1 MDSAPRA
8 SAQESARS
16 TSSNGN
22 GRRGVIDLAR
32 VAVDDVIRLVQ
43 QEIQLAKVEVKELIS
58 TNVKAAIMLSIAAVC
73 ALFFFIMLLVTIALI
88 IPAHALVAGI
98 EAIIFL
104 ILLLVFGLMGK
115 SMLKIGPPQKTME
128 SLKED
133 AEWAR
138 HRLTRNGK

>member
-8 SAQESARS
+8 SAPESTRS
-16 TSSNGN
+16 TNSN

-32 VAVDDVIRLVQ
+32 LAVDDVIRLVQ
-43 QEIQLAKVEVKELIS
+43 QEIQLAKIEVKEMLSSNIR
-58 TNVKAAIMLSIAAVC
+58 AAIFLAIAAVC
-73 ALFFFIMLLVTIALI
+73 GRYFFVMLLVTIALF

-98 EAIIFL
+98 ETVIFL
-104 ILLLVFGLMGK
+104 ILLVIFGLMGK
-115 SMLKIGPPQKTME
+115 SRLQIGPPKKTMD

>member
-8 SAQESARS
+8 SAQESARATTNS
-16 TSSNGN
+16 N

-43 QEIQLAKVEVKELIS
+43 QEIQLAKVEVKEMLSSNI
-58 TNVKAAIMLSIAAVC
+58 KAAIMLAVAAVC
-73 ALFFFIMLLVTIALI
+73 ALLFFIMLLVTIALI

-98 EAIIFL
+98 ETVVFL
-104 ILLLVFGLMGK
+104 ILLVVFGLMGK
-115 SMLKIGPPQKTME
+115 SMLKIGPPQKTIA

-138 HRLTRNGK
+138 HRVTRNGK

>member
-8 SAQESARS
+8 EAQTTTNA
-16 TSSNGN
+16 N

-32 VAVDDVIRLVQ
+32 VAVDDLIRLVQ
-43 QEIQLAKVEVKELIS
+43 QEIQLAKVEVKEMLSSNI
-58 TNVKAAIMLSIAAVC
+58 KAAIMLAVAGVC
-73 ALFFFIMLLVTIALI
+73 ALLFFVMLLVTIALL

-98 EAIIFL
+98 EAVIFL
-104 ILLLVFGLMGK
+104 ILVVVFGLLGK
-115 SMLKIGPPQKTME
+115 SNLNIGPPQKTME

>member
-1 MDSAPRA
+1 MDTAPKA
-8 SAQESARS
+8 SAQESARATTNS
-16 TSSNGN
+16 N

-43 QEIQLAKVEVKELIS
+43 QEIQLAKVEVKEMLSSNI
-58 TNVKAAIMLSIAAVC
+58 KAAIMLAVAAVC
-73 ALFFFIMLLVTIALI
+73 ALLFFIMLLVTIALI

-98 EAIIFL
+98 ETVVFL
-104 ILLLVFGLMGK
+104 ILLVVFGLMGK
-115 SMLKIGPPQKTME
+115 SMLKIGPPQKTIT

-138 HRLTRNGK
+138 HRVTRNGK

>member
-16 TSSNGN
+16 SNSNGN

-32 VAVDDVIRLVQ
+32 MAVDDVIRLVQ
-43 QEIQLAKVEVKELIS
+43 QEIQLAKVEVKEMLGSNIR
-58 TNVKAAIMLSIAAVC
+58 AAIFLAVAGVC
-73 ALFFFIMLLVTIALI
+73 ALLFFVMLLVTLALL
-88 IPAHALVAGI
+88 IPAHALVSGI
-98 EAIIFL
+98 EAVIFL
-104 ILLLVFGLMGK
+104 ILLVVFGLMGK
-115 SMLKIGPPQKTME
+115 SNPKIGPPRKTMD

>member
-16 TSSNGN
+16 SNSNGN

-32 VAVDDVIRLVQ
+32 MAVDDVIRLVQ
-43 QEIQLAKVEVKELIS
+43 QEIQLAKVEVKEMLGSNIR
-58 TNVKAAIMLSIAAVC
+58 AAIFLAVAGVC
-73 ALFFFIMLLVTIALI
+73 ALLFFVMLLVTLALL
-88 IPAHALVAGI
+88 IPAHALVSGI
-98 EAIIFL
+98 EAVIFL
-104 ILLLVFGLMGK
+104 ILLVVFGLMGK
-115 SMLKIGPPQKTME
+115 SNLKIGPPRKTMD

>member
-8 SAQESARS
+8 SAQDSARS
-16 TSSNGN
+16 TNSN

-43 QEIQLAKVEVKELIS
+43 QEIQLAKVEVKEMLS
-58 TNVKAAIMLSIAAVC
+58 SNVKAAIFLSVAGVC
-73 ALFFFIMLLVTIALI
+73 ALFFFVMLLVTIAFI

-98 EAIIFL
+98 ETIVFL
-104 ILLLVFGLMGK
+104 ILLVVFGLMGK
-115 SMLKIGPPQKTME
+115 SRLQIGPPKKTMD

>member
-1 MDSAPRA
+1 
-8 SAQESARS
+8 
-16 TSSNGN
+16 
-22 GRRGVIDLAR
+22 

-58 TNVKAAIMLSIAAVC
+58 TNVKAAIMLAVAALC
-73 ALFFFIMLLVTIALI
+73 ALFFFIMLLVTIALL

-104 ILLLVFGLMGK
+104 ILMLVFGLMGK
-115 SMLKIGPPQKTME
+115 RMLKIGPPQKTME

-133 AEWAR
+133 AEWAK

>member
-8 SAQESARS
+8 STQET
-16 TSSNGN
+16 TSRTNRNGQ
-22 GRRGVIDLAR
+22 RGVIDLAR

-43 QEIQLAKVEVKELIS
+43 QEIQLAKVEVKEMLGSNIR
-58 TNVKAAIMLSIAAVC
+58 AAIMLSIAAVSG
-73 ALFFFIMLLVTIALI
+73 LFFFVMLLVTIALI

-104 ILLLVFGLMGK
+104 ILVVIFGLMGK

-133 AEWAR
+133 AEWAK

>member
-16 TSSNGN
+16 SNSNGN

-32 VAVDDVIRLVQ
+32 MAVDDVIRLVQ
-43 QEIQLAKVEVKELIS
+43 QEIQLAKVEVKEMLGSNIR
-58 TNVKAAIMLSIAAVC
+58 AAIFLAVAGVC
-73 ALFFFIMLLVTIALI
+73 ALLFFVMLLVTLALL
-88 IPAHALVAGI
+88 IPAHALVSGI
-98 EAIIFL
+98 EAVIFL
-104 ILLLVFGLMGK
+104 ILLVVFGLMGK
-115 SMLKIGPPQKTME
+115 SNLKIGPPRKTMD

-138 HRLTRNGK
+138 HRVTRNGK

>member
-8 SAQESARS
+8 STQESTR
-16 TSSNGN
+16 TTNRNGQ
-22 GRRGVIDLAR
+22 RGVIDLAR

-43 QEIQLAKVEVKELIS
+43 QEIQLAKVEVKEMLGSNIR
-58 TNVKAAIMLSIAAVC
+58 AAIMLSIAAVSG
-73 ALFFFIMLLVTIALI
+73 LFFFVMLLVTIALI

-104 ILLLVFGLMGK
+104 ILVVIFGLMGK

-133 AEWAR
+133 AEWAK

>member
-8 SAQESARS
+8 STRET
-16 TSSNGN
+16 TSRTNRNGQ
-22 GRRGVIDLAR
+22 RGVIDLAR

-43 QEIQLAKVEVKELIS
+43 QEIQLAKVEVKEMLGSNIR
-58 TNVKAAIMLSIAAVC
+58 AAIMLSIAAVSG
-73 ALFFFIMLLVTIALI
+73 LFFFVMLLVTIALI

-104 ILLLVFGLMGK
+104 ILVVIFGLMGK

-133 AEWAR
+133 AEWAK

>member
-8 SAQESARS
+8 SAQQSAG
-16 TSSNGN
+16 SSSSN

-58 TNVKAAIMLSIAAVC
+58 TNVKAAIMLAVAALC
-73 ALFFFIMLLVTIALI
+73 ALFFFIMLLVTIALL

-104 ILLLVFGLMGK
+104 ILMLVFGLMGK
-115 SMLKIGPPQKTME
+115 RMLKIGPPQKTME

-133 AEWAR
+133 AEWAK

>member
-8 SAQESARS
+8 TAQESTRTAS
-16 TSSNGN
+16 VNGS

-43 QEIQLAKVEVKELIS
+43 QEIQLAKVEVKEMLGSNI
-58 TNVKAAIMLSIAAVC
+58 KAAIMLGVAAVC
-73 ALFFFIMLLVTIALI
+73 GLVFFIMLLVTIALL

-98 EAIIFL
+98 ETVLFL
-104 ILLLVFGLMGK
+104 ILLVVFGLVGK
-115 SMLKIGPPQKTME
+115 SMLKIGPPQKTMT

-133 AEWAR
+133 AEWAK
-138 HRLTRNGK
+138 HLLKRNGK

>member
-8 SAQESARS
+8 SAQESARATTNS
-16 TSSNGN
+16 N

-43 QEIQLAKVEVKELIS
+43 QEIQLAKVEVKEMLSSNI
-58 TNVKAAIMLSIAAVC
+58 KAAIMLAVAAVC
-73 ALFFFIMLLVTIALI
+73 ALLFFIMLLVTIALI

-98 EAIIFL
+98 ETVVFL
-104 ILLLVFGLMGK
+104 ILLVVFGLMGK

-133 AEWAR
+133 AEWAK

>member
-8 SAQESARS
+8 STQET
-16 TSSNGN
+16 TSRTNRN
-22 GRRGVIDLAR
+22 RQRGLIDLAR

-43 QEIQLAKVEVKELIS
+43 QEIQLAKVEVKEMLGSNIR
-58 TNVKAAIMLSIAAVC
+58 AAIMLSIAAVSG
-73 ALFFFIMLLVTIALI
+73 LFFFVMLLVTIALI

-104 ILLLVFGLMGK
+104 ILVVIFGLMGK

-133 AEWAR
+133 AEWAK

>member
-1 MDSAPRA
+1 MDSAPRGA
-8 SAQESARS
+8 AQESARS
-16 TSSNGN
+16 TNSN

-73 ALFFFIMLLVTIALI
+73 GLFFFIMLLVTIALI

-98 EAIIFL
+98 ETIIFL
-104 ILLLVFGLMGK
+104 ILLVVFGLMGK

>member
-1 MDSAPRA
+1 MDSAPRGA
-8 SAQESARS
+8 AQESARS
-16 TSSNGN
+16 TDSNGS

-73 ALFFFIMLLVTIALI
+73 GLFFFMMLLVTIALI

-98 EAIIFL
+98 ETIIFL
-104 ILLLVFGLMGK
+104 ILLVVFGLMGK
-115 SMLKIGPPQKTME
+115 SRLQIGPPKKTMD

>member
-8 SAQESARS
+8 SAQDSARS
-16 TSSNGN
+16 TNSN

-43 QEIQLAKVEVKELIS
+43 QEIQLAKVEVKEMLSSNI
-58 TNVKAAIMLSIAAVC
+58 NAAIFLSVAVVC
-73 ALFFFIMLLVTIALI
+73 ALFFFVMLLVTIALI

-98 EAIIFL
+98 ETIVFL
-104 ILLLVFGLMGK
+104 ILLVVFGLMGK
-115 SMLKIGPPQKTME
+115 SRLQIGPPKKTMD

>member
-16 TSSNGN
+16 SNAN

-43 QEIQLAKVEVKELIS
+43 QEIQLAKVEVKEMLGSNIR
-58 TNVKAAIMLSIAAVC
+58 AAIFLAVAGVC
-73 ALFFFIMLLVTIALI
+73 ALLFFVMLLVTLALL
-88 IPAHALVAGI
+88 IPAHALVSGI
-98 EAIIFL
+98 EAVIFL
-104 ILLLVFGLMGK
+104 ILLVVFGLMGK
-115 SMLKIGPPQKTME
+115 SNLKIGPPRKTMD